1 MSAAVC
7 MCVCVCERERQR
19 DAPLHIRL
27 MCQDCMWFR
36 MFHGGNTTS
45 EVGVA
50 VVSPRLVTRV
60 LLNLDPLL

>member
-1 MSAAVC
+1 
-7 MCVCVCERERQR
+7 
-19 DAPLHIRL
+19 
-27 MCQDCMWFR
+27 

-60 LLNLDPLL
+60 LLNLDPVF

>member
-1 MSAAVC
+1 MSTLV
-7 MCVCVCERERQR
+7 RERA
-19 DAPLHIRL
+19 APLHIRL
-27 MCQDCMWFR
+27 MCQDYMWSR

-60 LLNLDPLL
+60 LLNLDPLF